1 VAVVGFCGALM
12 FVVLGIAF
20 RLHSRSVEDFIV
32 CPEDGPR
39 GASACVERKSLR
51 LWHLSIAWDLLFNPD
66 CMVRVSST

>member
-39 GASACVERKSLR
+39 EPPPA
-51 LWHLSIAWDLLFNPD
+51 LSENH
-66 CMVRVSST
+66 